1 MGQTFTFNGKEIT
14 QDELNA
20 KLKELSQLTKMKA
33 EAKKAGLTVGAATV
47 PKVKPPEVTLLAKSF
62 EPILVTNA
70 GIIAKLFTETYK
82 GQDSISMNINENYA
96 VIIRDRK
103 ITASK
108 AEARKA
114 EATEKVE
121 RAELA
126 ALILKPALDEKETA
140 RLNELNAKYPEP
152 EVKE

>member
-1 MGQTFTFNGKEIT
+1 MGTTFTFNGKEIT

-33 EAKKAGLTVGAATV
+33 EAKKAGLTVGVTAA

-103 ITASK
+103 ITDEKAEMRKLAK
-108 AEARKA
+108 AEAEAKAKA
-114 EATEKVE
+114 EAE
-121 RAELA
+121 A
-126 ALILKPALDEKETA
+126 
-140 RLNELNAKYPEP
+140 
-152 EVKE
+152 